1 MTSFQSQLFQNALKK
16 RNKKKNG
23 FTLIELMI
31 VVAII
36 GVLSAVGIPELG
48 KAQGRAKSAA
58 AKAEAVNAGKSCT
71 LALLSGDTTEIAAAN
86 ITAVT
91 SGDQTNTVFTCAPS
105 DSTAVTPVVS
115 SLSFTAGGDTWTVT
129 MSDSGVASAPVK
141 S

>member
-1 MTSFQSQLFQNALKK
+1 MTNLQSKLIK
-16 RNKKKNG
+16 RLARKNKKQNG

-48 KAQGRAKSAA
+48 KAQARARSAA

-71 LALLSGDTTEIAAAN
+71 LALLSGDATEIAAAN
-86 ITAVT
+86 LTAVT
-91 SGDQTNTVFTCAPS
+91 SGDQVNSVFTCVAS
-105 DSTAVTPVVS
+105 DSTATVPVVS
-115 SLSFTAGGDTWTVT
+115 ALSFTAGGDTWTVT
-129 MSDSGVASAPVK
+129 MDDNGVAGSPVQ